1 MDKYEYNLKLDQ
13 IKALSAEEGY
23 MSAAEIADSINW
35 NKIKNVNTLVKI
47 GEIYEKA
54 ERYQDARDILLMA
67 YDRSPIGRMIIYRL
81 AEVAIKMGDYDAAT
95 EYYDEFVEIAPHDD
109 MKYVLRYAIKKGQ
122 GASFDEL
129 ITILEEYKDEEYT
142 EEWAYELAYLY
153 HKAGKADKCIDA
165 CDELIL
171 WFGDGPYVERALE
184 LKMLYQ
190 PLTKAQEEK
199 YRRFKAE
206 KEKPAKIKDEDEV
219 TEIGAMEMVKGGEI
233 VHDDVTIPQITVNQ
247 EKFNTVNLQQ
257 EIAKGMQQ
265 IMEAKGKNEVADT
278 MDTIKKIVEDI
289 PYLKLEKEQE
299 EYVQQPE
306 ETEHIATDE
315 EIDGSLKLNF
325 KELLGEDADGQM
337 SMVMSEKTQLEH
349 QITGQMSIQDV
360 LEEWEKTRHA
370 AEIALKEAEQ
380 QKLESAKARAL
391 QEAGDIMERLNDV
404 IPKLDAGVTPKEL
417 LEEEYLKVPVDIIEQ
432 KAAVKEPEEEQKP
445 DMQELYAE
453 ETVDEV
459 QEPQEAPEDTIDEAQ
474 EPQEAPEDTIDEAQ
488 EPQEAPEDTIDE
500 AQEPQEA
507 PEEAIEEAI
516 EEVQESREVPEE
528 AADEAREPVGE
539 PEDIIMAEESEKD
552 EILMQPTTM
561 MPEITDDM
569 LNVDDDTSDDETSQ
583 EKENV
588 SEKRDFDHV
597 TSFIEQEIAKMTA
610 KNPGLEKKLD
620 MAKTRKMPDISL
632 PEDLDSEEDDS
643 KLKETK
649 HIKELT
655 SEQKAIFSYFIP
667 VKGMEDQICKAYNA
681 VLDHF
686 NRKEN
691 ASTGNLIIQG
701 EQGCGKT
708 MLATSFI
715 KVLQKDGEQLT
726 GKMGKIDAAALNKK
740 DVQQVVRK
748 ITGGCLIIERA
759 GDIDRSIA
767 AQLSF
772 LMEHDITGTLYI
784 LEDTSKGIKK
794 ALSMDEGFASK
805 FTEKISVPIFTNDE
819 LVLFAKSYSAELGYK
834 IDEMAILAL
843 HNRISNIERI
853 DQATTL
859 TEVKDIIDE
868 AIDREAHSGLKK
880 AISILTARR
889 YTDDD
894 RIVLKEDHFREK

>member
-206 KEKPAKIKDEDEV
+206 KEKPAKIKDEAEV

-445 DMQELYAE
+445 DMQELYAD

-459 QEPQEAPEDTIDEAQ
+459 QEPQEAPEDTID
-474 EPQEAPEDTIDEAQ
+474 
-488 EPQEAPEDTIDE
+488 
-500 AQEPQEA
+500 
-507 PEEAIEEAI
+507 
-516 EEVQESREVPEE
+516 EVQESREVPEE

>member
-122 GASFDEL
+122 GASLDEL

-206 KEKPAKIKDEDEV
+206 KEKPAKIKDEAEV

-299 EYVQQPE
+299 EYAQQPE

-445 DMQELYAE
+445 DMQELYAD

-474 EPQEAPEDTIDEAQ
+474 ESQEVPEDT
-488 EPQEAPEDTIDE
+488 
-500 AQEPQEA
+500 
-507 PEEAIEEAI
+507 
-516 EEVQESREVPEE
+516 
-528 AADEAREPVGE
+528 ADEVKEPVGE

-569 LNVDDDTSDDETSQ
+569 LNADDDTADDEASQ

-649 HIKELT
+649 HIKQLT

-880 AISILTARR
+880 AISILTAKR

>member
-206 KEKPAKIKDEDEV
+206 KEKPAKIKDEAEV

-417 LEEEYLKVPVDIIEQ
+417 LEEEYLKVPVDIVEQ

-459 QEPQEAPEDTIDEAQ
+459 QEPQEEPEDTIEEAQEPQEEPEEAIDEVQ

-488 EPQEAPEDTIDE
+488 ESQEVPEDT
-500 AQEPQEA
+500 
-507 PEEAIEEAI
+507 
-516 EEVQESREVPEE
+516 
-528 AADEAREPVGE
+528 ADEVKEPVGE

-569 LNVDDDTSDDETSQ
+569 LNADDDTADDEASQ

-649 HIKELT
+649 HIKQLT

-880 AISILTARR
+880 AISILTAKR

>member
-81 AEVAIKMGDYDAAT
+81 AEVTIKMGDYDAAT

-206 KEKPAKIKDEDEV
+206 KEKPAKIKDEAEV

-265 IMEAKGKNEVADT
+265 IIEAKGKNEVADT

-349 QITGQMSIQDV
+349 QITGQMSIHDV

-445 DMQELYAE
+445 DMQELYAD

-459 QEPQEAPEDTIDEAQ
+459 QEPQEAPEDTIDEVQ

-488 EPQEAPEDTIDE
+488 ESQEEPEEAIDE
-500 AQEPQEA
+500 VQESQEA
-507 PEEAIEEAI
+507 PEEAI
-516 EEVQESREVPEE
+516 
-528 AADEAREPVGE
+528 DEANEPVGE
-539 PEDIIMAEESEKD
+539 PEDIIVAEESEKD
-552 EILMQPTTM
+552 EIFTQPTTM

-726 GKMGKIDAAALNKK
+726 GKMGKIDAAVLNKK

-767 AQLSF
+767 AKLSF

-880 AISILTARR
+880 AISILTAKR

>member
-1 MDKYEYNLKLDQ
+1 
-13 IKALSAEEGY
+13 
-23 MSAAEIADSINW
+23 
-35 NKIKNVNTLVKI
+35 
-47 GEIYEKA
+47 
-54 ERYQDARDILLMA
+54 
-67 YDRSPIGRMIIYRL
+67 
-81 AEVAIKMGDYDAAT
+81 
-95 EYYDEFVEIAPHDD
+95 
-109 MKYVLRYAIKKGQ
+109 
-122 GASFDEL
+122 
-129 ITILEEYKDEEYT
+129 
-142 EEWAYELAYLY
+142 
-153 HKAGKADKCIDA
+153 
-165 CDELIL
+165 
-171 WFGDGPYVERALE
+171 
-184 LKMLYQ
+184 
-190 PLTKAQEEK
+190 
-199 YRRFKAE
+199 
-206 KEKPAKIKDEDEV
+206 
-219 TEIGAMEMVKGGEI
+219 
-233 VHDDVTIPQITVNQ
+233 
-247 EKFNTVNLQQ
+247 
-257 EIAKGMQQ
+257 MQQ

-299 EYVQQPE
+299 EYAQQPE

-417 LEEEYLKVPVDIIEQ
+417 LEEEYLKVPVDITEQ

-445 DMQELYAE
+445 DMQELYAD

-459 QEPQEAPEDTIDEAQ
+459 QEPQEAPEEA
-474 EPQEAPEDTIDEAQ
+474 
-488 EPQEAPEDTIDE
+488 IDE

-507 PEEAIEEAI
+507 PEEAIDEAQESQEAPEDTAEEAK
-516 EEVQESREVPEE
+516 
-528 AADEAREPVGE
+528 EPVGE

-569 LNVDDDTSDDETSQ
+569 LNADDDTADEEATQ
-583 EKENV
+583 EEENT

-681 VLDHF
+681 VLDH
-686 NRKEN
+686 
-691 ASTGNLIIQG
+691 STGRKRIHRQPHY
-701 EQGCGKT
+701 
-708 MLATSFI
+708 
-715 KVLQKDGEQLT
+715 T
-726 GKMGKIDAAALNKK
+726 G
-740 DVQQVVRK
+740 
-748 ITGGCLIIERA
+748 RA
-759 GDIDRSIA
+759 GLRKDNA
-767 AQLSF
+767 CYK
-772 LMEHDITGTLYI
+772 LY
-784 LEDTSKGIKK
+784 KGITK
-794 ALSMDEGFASK
+794 
-805 FTEKISVPIFTNDE
+805 
-819 LVLFAKSYSAELGYK
+819 
-834 IDEMAILAL
+834 
-843 HNRISNIERI
+843 RW
-853 DQATTL
+853 
-859 TEVKDIIDE
+859 
-868 AIDREAHSGLKK
+868 
-880 AISILTARR
+880 
-889 YTDDD
+889 
-894 RIVLKEDHFREK
+894 

>member
-206 KEKPAKIKDEDEV
+206 KEKPAKIKDEAEV

-315 EIDGSLKLNF
+315 EIDGSLRLNF

-349 QITGQMSIQDV
+349 QITGQMSIHDV

-432 KAAVKEPEEEQKP
+432 KP
-445 DMQELYAE
+445 DMQELYAD

-459 QEPQEAPEDTIDEAQ
+459 QEPQEAPEDTIDEVQ
-474 EPQEAPEDTIDEAQ
+474 EPQ
-488 EPQEAPEDTIDE
+488 
-500 AQEPQEA
+500 
-507 PEEAIEEAI
+507 
-516 EEVQESREVPEE
+516 EE
-528 AADEAREPVGE
+528 AADEAKEPVGE
-539 PEDIIMAEESEKD
+539 PEDIIVAEESEKD
-552 EILMQPTTM
+552 EILTQPTTM

-726 GKMGKIDAAALNKK
+726 GKMGKIDAAVLNKK

-767 AQLSF
+767 AKLSF

-853 DQATTL
+853 DQAITL

>member
-206 KEKPAKIKDEDEV
+206 KEKPAKIKDEAEV

-417 LEEEYLKVPVDIIEQ
+417 LEEEYLKVPVDIVEQ

-459 QEPQEAPEDTIDEAQ
+459 QEPQEEPEDTIEEAQ
-474 EPQEAPEDTIDEAQ
+474 EPQEEPEEAIDEVQ
-488 EPQEAPEDTIDE
+488 ES
-500 AQEPQEA
+500 QEA
-507 PEEAIEEAI
+507 PEEAID
-516 EEVQESREVPEE
+516 EVQEPQEVPED
-528 AADEAREPVGE
+528 AADEVKEPVGE

-552 EILMQPTTM
+552 EILTQPTTM

-569 LNVDDDTSDDETSQ
+569 LNADDDTADDEASQ
-583 EKENV
+583 EEENV

-649 HIKELT
+649 HIKQLT

-880 AISILTARR
+880 AISILTAKR

>member
-206 KEKPAKIKDEDEV
+206 KEKPAKIKDEAEV

-299 EYVQQPE
+299 EYAQQPE

-459 QEPQEAPEDTIDEAQ
+459 QEPQEAPED
-474 EPQEAPEDTIDEAQ
+474 
-488 EPQEAPEDTIDE
+488 
-500 AQEPQEA
+500 
-507 PEEAIEEAI
+507 
-516 EEVQESREVPEE
+516 
-528 AADEAREPVGE
+528 AADEVREPVGE

-552 EILMQPTTM
+552 EILTQPTTM

-569 LNVDDDTSDDETSQ
+569 LNVDDDTADDEASQ
-583 EKENV
+583 EEENV

-649 HIKELT
+649 HIKQLT

>member
-206 KEKPAKIKDEDEV
+206 KEKPAKIKDEAEV

-432 KAAVKEPEEEQKP
+432 KAAVKEPEEAQKP

-459 QEPQEAPEDTIDEAQ
+459 QEPQEAPEE
-474 EPQEAPEDTIDEAQ
+474 
-488 EPQEAPEDTIDE
+488 TIDE

-507 PEEAIEEAI
+507 PEEAID
-516 EEVQESREVPEE
+516 EVQESREAPEE
-528 AADEAREPVGE
+528 AIDEVQESREAPEEAIDEVQESQEAPEDAADEVKEPVGE

-552 EILMQPTTM
+552 EIFMQPTTM

>member
-206 KEKPAKIKDEDEV
+206 KEKPAKIKDEAEV

-474 EPQEAPEDTIDEAQ
+474 EPQEAPKEAIDEAQ
-488 EPQEAPEDTIDE
+488 ESQEAPEDTIDG
-500 AQEPQEA
+500 AQESQ
-507 PEEAIEEAI
+507 
-516 EEVQESREVPEE
+516 EVPEDTANE
-528 AADEAREPVGE
+528 AKEPVGE
-539 PEDIIMAEESEKD
+539 PEDIIMAEESEED

-569 LNVDDDTSDDETSQ
+569 LNVDDDTSDDEASQ

>member
-81 AEVAIKMGDYDAAT
+81 AEVDIKMGDYDAAT

-206 KEKPAKIKDEDEV
+206 KEKPAKIKDEAEV

-445 DMQELYAE
+445 DMQELYAD

-459 QEPQEAPEDTIDEAQ
+459 QEPQET
-474 EPQEAPEDTIDEAQ
+474 
-488 EPQEAPEDTIDE
+488 
-500 AQEPQEA
+500 
-507 PEEAIEEAI
+507 
-516 EEVQESREVPEE
+516 PEE

>member
-459 QEPQEAPEDTIDEAQ
+459 QEPQEAPEE
-474 EPQEAPEDTIDEAQ
+474 
-488 EPQEAPEDTIDE
+488 
-500 AQEPQEA
+500 
-507 PEEAIEEAI
+507 
-516 EEVQESREVPEE
+516 
-528 AADEAREPVGE
+528 
-539 PEDIIMAEESEKD
+539 
-552 EILMQPTTM
+552 
-561 MPEITDDM
+561 TDDM

>member
-206 KEKPAKIKDEDEV
+206 KEKPAKIKDEAEV

-432 KAAVKEPEEEQKP
+432 KAALKEPEEEQKP
-445 DMQELYAE
+445 DMQELYAD

-459 QEPQEAPEDTIDEAQ
+459 QEPQEASEDTIDEAQ
-474 EPQEAPEDTIDEAQ
+474 EPQEASEEAIEEAQ
-488 EPQEAPEDTIDE
+488 ES
-500 AQEPQEA
+500 QEA
-507 PEEAIEEAI
+507 PEEAID
-516 EEVQESREVPEE
+516 EVQESQEAPED
-528 AADEAREPVGE
+528 AADEVKEPVGE

-794 ALSMDEGFASK
+794 ALSMEEGFASK

>member
-206 KEKPAKIKDEDEV
+206 KEKPAKIKDEAEV

-445 DMQELYAE
+445 DMQELYAD

-459 QEPQEAPEDTIDEAQ
+459 QEPQEAPEEAIDEAQ

-488 EPQEAPEDTIDE
+488 ESQEAL
-500 AQEPQEA
+500 
-507 PEEAIEEAI
+507 EEAI
-516 EEVQESREVPEE
+516 EEVQESREVPEDT
-528 AADEAREPVGE
+528 ADEVKEPVGE

-552 EILMQPTTM
+552 EILTQPTTM

-569 LNVDDDTSDDETSQ
+569 LNADDDTADDEASQ
-583 EKENV
+583 EEENV

-649 HIKELT
+649 HIKQLT

-880 AISILTARR
+880 AISILTAKR

>member
-206 KEKPAKIKDEDEV
+206 KEKPAKIKDEAEV

-459 QEPQEAPEDTIDEAQ
+459 QEPQEAPE
-474 EPQEAPEDTIDEAQ
+474 
-488 EPQEAPEDTIDE
+488 
-500 AQEPQEA
+500 
-507 PEEAIEEAI
+507 EAID
-516 EEVQESREVPEE
+516 EVQESQE
-528 AADEAREPVGE
+528 A

>member
-206 KEKPAKIKDEDEV
+206 KEKPAKIKDEAEV

-315 EIDGSLKLNF
+315 EIDGSLRLNF

-459 QEPQEAPEDTIDEAQ
+459 
-474 EPQEAPEDTIDEAQ
+474 
-488 EPQEAPEDTIDE
+488 
-500 AQEPQEA
+500 QEPQEA

-649 HIKELT
+649 HIKQLT

>member
-1 MDKYEYNLKLDQ
+1 
-13 IKALSAEEGY
+13 

-206 KEKPAKIKDEDEV
+206 KEKPAKIKDEAEV

-459 QEPQEAPEDTIDEAQ
+459 QEPQEAPEEA
-474 EPQEAPEDTIDEAQ
+474 
-488 EPQEAPEDTIDE
+488 IDE

-507 PEEAIEEAI
+507 PEEAIDEAQEPQEAPEETI
-516 EEVQESREVPEE
+516 DEVQESQEAPED
-528 AADEAREPVGE
+528 AADEVKEPVGE

-569 LNVDDDTSDDETSQ
+569 LNADDDTSDDETSQ

>member
-153 HKAGKADKCIDA
+153 RKAGKADKCIDA

-206 KEKPAKIKDEDEV
+206 KEKPAKIKDEAEV

-417 LEEEYLKVPVDIIEQ
+417 LEEEYLKVPVDITEQ

-445 DMQELYAE
+445 DMQELYAD

-459 QEPQEAPEDTIDEAQ
+459 QEPQEAPEEAIDEVH
-474 EPQEAPEDTIDEAQ
+474 ESQEA
-488 EPQEAPEDTIDE
+488 
-500 AQEPQEA
+500 
-507 PEEAIEEAI
+507 
-516 EEVQESREVPEE
+516 PEE
-528 AADEAREPVGE
+528 AADEAKEPVGE

-569 LNVDDDTSDDETSQ
+569 LNADDDTADEEATQ
-583 EKENV
+583 EEENT

-715 KVLQKDGEQLT
+715 KVLQRDGEQLT

>member
-206 KEKPAKIKDEDEV
+206 KEKPAKIKDEAEV

-445 DMQELYAE
+445 DMQELYAD

-459 QEPQEAPEDTIDEAQ
+459 QEPQEAPEDTIEEAQ
-474 EPQEAPEDTIDEAQ
+474 EPQEAPEEAIDEVQESQEAPEDTIDEAQ
-488 EPQEAPEDTIDE
+488 ESQEVPEDT
-500 AQEPQEA
+500 
-507 PEEAIEEAI
+507 
-516 EEVQESREVPEE
+516 
-528 AADEAREPVGE
+528 ADEVKEPVGE

-552 EILMQPTTM
+552 EILTQPTTM

-569 LNVDDDTSDDETSQ
+569 LNADDDTADDEASQ
-583 EKENV
+583 EEENV

-649 HIKELT
+649 HIKQLT

-880 AISILTARR
+880 AISILTAKR

>member
-206 KEKPAKIKDEDEV
+206 KEKPAKIKDEAEV

-247 EKFNTVNLQQ
+247 EKFNTVNLQH

-299 EYVQQPE
+299 EYAQQPE

-445 DMQELYAE
+445 DMQELYAD

-474 EPQEAPEDTIDEAQ
+474 ESQEVPEDT
-488 EPQEAPEDTIDE
+488 
-500 AQEPQEA
+500 
-507 PEEAIEEAI
+507 
-516 EEVQESREVPEE
+516 
-528 AADEAREPVGE
+528 ADEVKEPVGE

-552 EILMQPTTM
+552 EILTQPTTM

-569 LNVDDDTSDDETSQ
+569 LNADDDTSDDEASQ

-880 AISILTARR
+880 AISILTAKR

>member
-206 KEKPAKIKDEDEV
+206 KEKPAKIKDEAEV

-445 DMQELYAE
+445 DMQELYAD

-459 QEPQEAPEDTIDEAQ
+459 QEPQEASEEAIDEAQ

-500 AQEPQEA
+500 VQESQEA
-507 PEEAIEEAI
+507 PEEATD
-516 EEVQESREVPEE
+516 EVK
-528 AADEAREPVGE
+528 EPVGE

-569 LNVDDDTSDDETSQ
+569 LNVDDDTSDDEASQ

>member
-1 MDKYEYNLKLDQ
+1 
-13 IKALSAEEGY
+13 
-23 MSAAEIADSINW
+23 
-35 NKIKNVNTLVKI
+35 
-47 GEIYEKA
+47 
-54 ERYQDARDILLMA
+54 
-67 YDRSPIGRMIIYRL
+67 
-81 AEVAIKMGDYDAAT
+81 
-95 EYYDEFVEIAPHDD
+95 
-109 MKYVLRYAIKKGQ
+109 
-122 GASFDEL
+122 
-129 ITILEEYKDEEYT
+129 
-142 EEWAYELAYLY
+142 
-153 HKAGKADKCIDA
+153 
-165 CDELIL
+165 
-171 WFGDGPYVERALE
+171 
-184 LKMLYQ
+184 
-190 PLTKAQEEK
+190 
-199 YRRFKAE
+199 
-206 KEKPAKIKDEDEV
+206 
-219 TEIGAMEMVKGGEI
+219 
-233 VHDDVTIPQITVNQ
+233 
-247 EKFNTVNLQQ
+247 
-257 EIAKGMQQ
+257 MQQ

-459 QEPQEAPEDTIDEAQ
+459 QEPQEAPEEAIDEV
-474 EPQEAPEDTIDEAQ
+474 
-488 EPQEAPEDTIDE
+488 
-500 AQEPQEA
+500 QEPQEA
-507 PEEAIEEAI
+507 PEEAID
-516 EEVQESREVPEE
+516 EVQESQEAPEEAIDEAQESQEAPEEAIDEVQESQEVPEDTANE
-528 AADEAREPVGE
+528 AKEPVGE
-539 PEDIIMAEESEKD
+539 PEDIIMAEESEED
-552 EILMQPTTM
+552 EILTQPTTM

-569 LNVDDDTSDDETSQ
+569 LNADDDTSDDETSQ

>member
-206 KEKPAKIKDEDEV
+206 KEKPAKIKDEAEV

-233 VHDDVTIPQITVNQ
+233 VHDDVTIPKITVNQ

-445 DMQELYAE
+445 DMQELYAD

-459 QEPQEAPEDTIDEAQ
+459 
-474 EPQEAPEDTIDEAQ
+474 
-488 EPQEAPEDTIDE
+488 
-500 AQEPQEA
+500 QEPQEA

-569 LNVDDDTSDDETSQ
+569 LNVDDDTSDDEASQ

>member
-206 KEKPAKIKDEDEV
+206 KEKPAKIKDEAEV

-474 EPQEAPEDTIDEAQ
+474 EPQEAPEEAIDEAQESQEAPEEAIDEAQ
-488 EPQEAPEDTIDE
+488 EPQEAPEDTIDG
-500 AQEPQEA
+500 AQESQ
-507 PEEAIEEAI
+507 
-516 EEVQESREVPEE
+516 EVPEE

-569 LNVDDDTSDDETSQ
+569 LNVDDDTSDDEISQ

>member
-206 KEKPAKIKDEDEV
+206 KEKPAKIKDEAEV

-370 AEIALKEAEQ
+370 AEIALKEADQ

-459 QEPQEAPEDTIDEAQ
+459 QEPQEAPEEAIDEVQ
-474 EPQEAPEDTIDEAQ
+474 ESQEAPEDTIDEVQ
-488 EPQEAPEDTIDE
+488 ESQEAP
-500 AQEPQEA
+500 
-507 PEEAIEEAI
+507 EEAI
-516 EEVQESREVPEE
+516 EEVQESREAPEE
-528 AADEAREPVGE
+528 AADEAKEPVGE

-632 PEDLDSEEDDS
+632 PEDLESEEDDS

>member
-206 KEKPAKIKDEDEV
+206 KEKPAKIKDEAEV

-265 IMEAKGKNEVADT
+265 IIEAKGKNEVADT

-349 QITGQMSIQDV
+349 QITGQMSIHDV

-432 KAAVKEPEEEQKP
+432 KP

-459 QEPQEAPEDTIDEAQ
+459 QEPQEAPEDTIDEAPESQ
-474 EPQEAPEDTIDEAQ
+474 EE
-488 EPQEAPEDTIDE
+488 
-500 AQEPQEA
+500 
-507 PEEAIEEAI
+507 PEEAID
-516 EEVQESREVPEE
+516 EVQESQEEPEEAIDEVQESQEEPEE
-528 AADEAREPVGE
+528 AAYEAKEPVGE
-539 PEDIIMAEESEKD
+539 PEDIIVAEESEKD
-552 EILMQPTTM
+552 EIFTQPTTM

-569 LNVDDDTSDDETSQ
+569 LNVDDDTSDYETSQ

-726 GKMGKIDAAALNKK
+726 GKMGKIDAAVLNKK

-767 AQLSF
+767 AKLSF

-880 AISILTARR
+880 AISILTAKR

>member
-206 KEKPAKIKDEDEV
+206 KEKPAKIKDEAEV

-432 KAAVKEPEEEQKP
+432 KAALKEPEEEQKP
-445 DMQELYAE
+445 DMQELYAD

-459 QEPQEAPEDTIDEAQ
+459 QEPQEASEDTIDEAQ
-474 EPQEAPEDTIDEAQ
+474 EPQEASEEAIEEAQESQKAPEEAIDEVQ
-488 EPQEAPEDTIDE
+488 EPQEAPED
-500 AQEPQEA
+500 
-507 PEEAIEEAI
+507 
-516 EEVQESREVPEE
+516 
-528 AADEAREPVGE
+528 AADEVKEPVGE

-552 EILMQPTTM
+552 EVLMQPTTM

>member
-206 KEKPAKIKDEDEV
+206 KEKPAKIKDEAEV

-299 EYVQQPE
+299 EYAQQPE

-445 DMQELYAE
+445 DMQELYAD

-459 QEPQEAPEDTIDEAQ
+459 QEPQEAP
-474 EPQEAPEDTIDEAQ
+474 
-488 EPQEAPEDTIDE
+488 
-500 AQEPQEA
+500 
-507 PEEAIEEAI
+507 EEAI

-569 LNVDDDTSDDETSQ
+569 LNVDDDTSQ

>member
-206 KEKPAKIKDEDEV
+206 KEKPAKIKDEAEV

-432 KAAVKEPEEEQKP
+432 KAAVKEPAEEQKP
-445 DMQELYAE
+445 DMQELYAD

-459 QEPQEAPEDTIDEAQ
+459 QEPQEAPED
-474 EPQEAPEDTIDEAQ
+474 
-488 EPQEAPEDTIDE
+488 
-500 AQEPQEA
+500 
-507 PEEAIEEAI
+507 
-516 EEVQESREVPEE
+516 
-528 AADEAREPVGE
+528 AADEVKEPVGE

>member
-206 KEKPAKIKDEDEV
+206 KEKPAKINDEAEV

-459 QEPQEAPEDTIDEAQ
+459 
-474 EPQEAPEDTIDEAQ
+474 
-488 EPQEAPEDTIDE
+488 
-500 AQEPQEA
+500 QEPQEA

>member
-47 GEIYEKA
+47 GEIYERA

-206 KEKPAKIKDEDEV
+206 KEKPAKIKDEAEV

-445 DMQELYAE
+445 DMQELYAD

-474 EPQEAPEDTIDEAQ
+474 EPQEAPE
-488 EPQEAPEDTIDE
+488 
-500 AQEPQEA
+500 
-507 PEEAIEEAI
+507 EAIEEVQESQEVPEEAI

-528 AADEAREPVGE
+528 AADEAKEPVGE